1 MRLVRDALGP
11 DALIV
16 SNRRVDGGIE
26 VMAASA
32 DDSLDEHDDAQSD
45 RQRDPRSSSGE
56 RSDGM
61 SDGAFQGAG
70 SERSNSAAA
79 AVPSMPSYA
88 RPHTPAPSLPA
99 YAIPHAPA
107 PIHRGASAYAAAMLP
122 SEAPPQVAV
131 VERSS
136 ASAMSTALNAVLP
149 LPQSAASQAP
159 SITPQI
165 TAPRVA
171 AAQVTAAQVTA
182 AQVPA
187 PESPAPAVPSTH
199 VRPAAPQMQ
208 APMPPA
214 TARMS
219 TPTPHVSAL
228 SASPAAA
235 AAPAGQPAIHS
246 AASSTQTA
254 DAGVGAQLQD
264 AISSLQRTFETRIEG
279 LMWGKGAL
287 GQPAGAALF
296 RGLLEAGFSAPLARA
311 LLERLPKGYSAEQA
325 LAWARKE
332 ITTHLPLQ
340 VDESPLWETG
350 GVFAL
355 VGPTGVG
362 KTTTLAKLAARC
374 VARVG
379 RDQVAMLTTDNFRI
393 GAVEQLQIYGQ
404 LLSIPTRSVRDAA
417 SLRQTL
423 EEWGNR
429 RIVLIDTTGISQ
441 RDRKLA
447 QQAAMLMGGG
457 RPVRRLLVLNAASQG
472 DTLDEVAHAYRH
484 GVGEDVCGCVITKL
498 DEASRLGAVLDTAI
512 RHRLPIHY
520 VAGGQKVPEDF
531 SLPSAARLV
540 DHAFSSVAAD
550 KPLFAADE
558 SDMAALWG
566 AATER
571 AEARDTNDLQAQR
584 RKLLSLAQP
593 FDANSGHAEQAF
605 KALNASLEVLT
616 RDATFLAARADWAAR
631 QVGTSGADNAAA
643 GSSESAPTTAR
654 TTIVDGARAYQS
666 MVARHATG
674 EVLAVHGKVSTRGW
688 HAAAGNL
695 SSALWIDAEG
705 RSLGAPL
712 HQLIL
717 GQGTLSS
724 FSDGTESRT
733 ADEAIRARIAV
744 ISPAAVDTQIVHLL
758 DAAPRALCQA
768 LSVDGV
774 RWVSRYAGSTRIVHD
789 ECPTTLQAVG
799 KSLGYLPVDLSAHP
813 ALFAQLVGG
822 VGSATGADL
831 RAGDMTVWAAATM
844 VSPTGRQAGAPS
856 WRMVTVKWIDP
867 VSGAIRNQLYGM
879 SNIGAQEAD
888 VHAMVVRL
896 LQQDAGRKFFVLLT
910 AALATLP
917 PCSPTYGLA
926 RRVADANR
934 LAAACWRLT
943 AAADAAPLRTLMTA
957 LSGKAALTP
966 KGMPVAVARLFAML
980 DMTAAG

>member
-1 MRLVRDALGP
+1 MNILRFVAENSREVMRLVRDALGP

-32 DDSLDEHDDAQSD
+32 DDSVDERDDAQSD

-56 RSDGM
+56 RSDGI
-61 SDGAFQGAG
+61 SDGASQGAG

-79 AVPSMPSYA
+79 VPSMPSYTGA
-88 RPHTPAPSLPA
+88 HTPAPSLPA
-99 YAIPHAPA
+99 YASAHAPA

-122 SEAPPQVAV
+122 SEAPPP
-131 VERSS
+131 
-136 ASAMSTALNAVLP
+136 M
-149 LPQSAASQAP
+149 
-159 SITPQI
+159 
-165 TAPRVA
+165 
-171 AAQVTAAQVTA
+171 
-182 AQVPA
+182 
-187 PESPAPAVPSTH
+187 H
-199 VRPAAPQMQ
+199 
-208 APMPPA
+208 APMPPSV
-214 TARMS
+214 ARMS
-219 TPTPHVSAL
+219 APSPQVSAPSPQVSAP
-228 SASPAAA
+228 SASPASAA
-235 AAPAGQPAIHS
+235 ASASQPAIGNS

-423 EEWGNR
+423 DEWGNR

-605 KALNASLEVLT
+605 KALNASLEVMT

-631 QVGTSGADNAAA
+631 QGGTPGADNVAA
-643 GSSESAPTTAR
+643 GSSEAAPTTAR

-666 MVARHATG
+666 MVARHAAG

-688 HAAAGNL
+688 HAAPGNL

-733 ADEAIRARIAV
+733 ADEALRARIAV

-758 DAAPRALCQA
+758 DAASRALCQA
-768 LSVDGV
+768 LSTDGV

-813 ALFAQLVGG
+813 ALFAQLAGG
-822 VGSATGADL
+822 AGSAKGADP

-844 VSPTGRQAGAPS
+844 VSPAGRQAGAPI
-856 WRMVTVKWIDP
+856 WQMVTVKWIDP
-867 VSGAIRNQLYGM
+867 ISGAIRNQLYGM
-879 SNIGAQEAD
+879 SNISAHEAD
-888 VHAMVVRL
+888 VHSMVVRL

-910 AALATLP
+910 SALATLP

-926 RRVADANR
+926 RRVVDANR
-934 LAAACWRLT
+934 LAAACWRLS

-966 KGMPVAVARLFAML
+966 KGMPIAVARLFAML

>member
-1 MRLVRDALGP
+1 MNILRFVADNSREVMRLVREALGP

-32 DDSLDEHDDAQSD
+32 DDALDERNDAQQD
-45 RQRDPRSSSGE
+45 PQRDPRSSAGE
-56 RSDGM
+56 
-61 SDGAFQGAG
+61 G
-70 SERSNSAAA
+70 SERSDDGAS
-79 AVPSMPSYA
+79 
-88 RPHTPAPSLPA
+88 APSLPA
-99 YAIPHAPA
+99 YTAPHAPA
-107 PIHRGASAYAAAMLP
+107 QAHRGASAYAAAMAP
-122 SEAPPQVAV
+122 VEAPVVVPATERFAAAAMPAPMRPVSPPAPPIALRPHTVPPQSQSAV
-131 VERSS
+131 PHVP
-136 ASAMSTALNAVLP
+136 STAMPAPVSM
-149 LPQSAASQAP
+149 PQMARPAMP
-159 SITPQI
+159 
-165 TAPRVA
+165 
-171 AAQVTAAQVTA
+171 
-182 AQVPA
+182 VPA
-187 PESPAPAVPSTH
+187 PPPPPVASSAPAPAVQGAH
-199 VRPAAPQMQ
+199 
-208 APMPPA
+208 A
-214 TARMS
+214 TGAMS
-219 TPTPHVSAL
+219 F
-228 SASPAAA
+228 
-235 AAPAGQPAIHS
+235 
-246 AASSTQTA
+246 TQTA

-311 LLERLPKGYSAEQA
+311 LLERLPKGYAAEQA

-571 AEARDTNDLQAQR
+571 AESRDSNDLQAQR

-593 FDANSGHAEQAF
+593 FDASSGQAEHAF

-631 QVGTSGADNAAA
+631 QKAGQAADGPAVVTPEAA
-643 GSSESAPTTAR
+643 SAALPAA
-654 TTIVDGARAYQS
+654 IVDGARAYQS

-674 EVLAVHGKVSTRGW
+674 EVLAIHGKISTRGW
-688 HAAAGNL
+688 HLASGSL
-695 SSALWIDAEG
+695 SGALWIDAKG

-717 GQGTLSS
+717 EQGTVSS

-733 ADEAIRARIAV
+733 TDDAVRARIAA
-744 ISPAAVDTQIVHLL
+744 ISPAAADSQVVHLL
-758 DAAPRALCQA
+758 DAAPRALCQT
-768 LSVDGV
+768 LSQDGV
-774 RWVSRYAGSTRIVHD
+774 RWVSRYAGSTRVVHD

-813 ALFAQLVGG
+813 ALFAQLAGG
-822 VGSATGADL
+822 VGSAAGDES
-831 RAGDMTVWAAATM
+831 RSGDMTVWAAATM
-844 VSPTGRQAGAPS
+844 VSPTGRQADAPC

-867 VSGAIRNQLYGM
+867 VTGAIRNQLYGM
-879 SNIGAQEAD
+879 SNISAQEAD
-888 VHAMVVRL
+888 VHTMVVRL
-896 LQQDAGRKFFVLLT
+896 LQQDAGRKFFVFLS
-910 AALATLP
+910 AALTTLP

-926 RRVADANR
+926 RRVGDANR
-934 LAAACWRLT
+934 LAAACWRLS
-943 AAADAAPLRTLMTA
+943 AASDAAPLRTLMMA
-957 LSGKAALTP
+957 LSGKAALTT
-966 KGMPVAVARLFAML
+966 KGMPIAVARLFAML